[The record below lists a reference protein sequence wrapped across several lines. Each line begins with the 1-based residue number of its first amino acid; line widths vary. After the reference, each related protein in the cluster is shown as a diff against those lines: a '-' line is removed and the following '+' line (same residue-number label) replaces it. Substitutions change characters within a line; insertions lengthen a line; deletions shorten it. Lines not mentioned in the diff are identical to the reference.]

1 MKLCDKERKML
12 VGGLSYKIERE
23 ESGREVDI
31 RKSVLGVKYLPER
44 KEIWGE
50 LLVVTRLTE
59 EGSMVTRGGAKL
71 EASIEE
77 HGIGGYWLLDLTA
90 SQDWCLG
97 FHTKFRW
104 SMIAAQ
110 LLGRTDN
117 DIKNHWNTRLKKK
130 LLDMQTEPSQSPCLP
145 SQTLSASALQ
155 RMQLLYAF
163 FLSNIPAPGGKLL
176 ETSHQTLLQVEQ
188 EIQISMSQIVQED
201 MDCSAAGFHGISS
214 SFTVPN
220 DGNESLM
227 SWWSR
232 NGFEEKGAL
241 NYSASSPLL
250 DFMLEEYVLAGI
262 DSIQILSF

>member
-90 SQDWCLG
+90 SQDWCVLLLCLKRCG
-97 FHTKFRW
+97 KSYRLRWLNYLRPNIKHGGSSEEEDQVICSLYISIGSRW

-110 LLGRTDN
+110 LPGRTDN

-163 FLSNIPAPGGKLL
+163 FLSNIPAPGGKLWRHL
-176 ETSHQTLLQVEQ
+176 
-188 EIQISMSQIVQED
+188 IRPY
-201 MDCSAAGFHGISS
+201 CKW
-214 SFTVPN
+214 N
-220 DGNESLM
+220 RK
-227 SWWSR
+227 SR
-232 NGFEEKGAL
+232 
-241 NYSASSPLL
+241 SR
-250 DFMLEEYVLAGI
+250 
-262 DSIQILSF
+262 